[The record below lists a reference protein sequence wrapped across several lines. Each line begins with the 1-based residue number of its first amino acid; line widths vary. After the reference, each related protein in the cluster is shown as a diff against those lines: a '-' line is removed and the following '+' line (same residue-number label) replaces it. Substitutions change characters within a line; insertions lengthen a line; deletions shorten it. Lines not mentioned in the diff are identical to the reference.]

1 MKDIMYSKRY
11 SEYFE
16 YYKKGIL
23 GKSRWAKLRY
33 SFALKLCRRYFTYK
47 YPVLASKQ
55 KVFGL
60 NTTEKRDEK
69 IIVSLTSF
77 PKRIN
82 KVWICISTI
91 LRQSVKPDAVELW
104 LSKEQFPNE
113 EKDLPENLLALKEQG
128 LSILFCEDDL
138 RSHKKYFYSMQN
150 HPNDIVIT
158 CDDDVIYHKD
168 TVKDLLDVYEKDKN
182 SIVGT
187 CTAVFS
193 KKDYLTP
200 IIWGMNSE
208 KVFGRDN
215 LCVVGCGGVL
225 YPPHI
230 LGRRAFDKELIR
242 RLCPYADDLWLTAMT
257 YLNGK
262 KVSSLGRLP
271 FPLPV
276 KGTQEEALTKTN
288 NSESSAVNNDTQW
301 KAILDYFSEELKEWK
316 ESLLNG

>member
-23 GKSRWAKLRY
+23 GKSRWARLRY
-33 SFALKLCRRYFTYK
+33 SFALKLCGRYFTYK

-91 LRQSVKPDAVELW
+91 LRQSVKPDVVELW

-113 EKDLPENLLALKEQG
+113 EKDLPENLLELKEQG
-128 LSILFCEDDL
+128 LSIFFCEDDL
-138 RSHKKYFYSMQN
+138 RSHKKYFYSMQK

-158 CDDDVIYHKD
+158 CDDDFFYPSDMIFS
-168 TVKDLLDVYEKDKN
+168 LYEEYKKTG

-187 CTAVFS
+187 ANTFIGKENFYSPIQWKMCT
-193 KKDYLTP
+193 
-200 IIWGMNSE
+200 SE
-208 KVFGRDN
+208 TQNADN
-215 LCVVGCGGVL
+215 LGL
-225 YPPHI
+225 YSGSATLFPPHTI
-230 LGRRAFDKELIR
+230 SGYGFDLSIIKKT
-242 RLCPYADDLWLTAMT
+242 CPYADDLWLTAMT

-301 KAILDYFSEELKEWK
+301 KTILDYFSEELKEWK